1 MRNNLDRA
9 IRKGKLEQGRANEI
23 FGNIRGS
30 VDLQDLAEADIIIE
44 AIIEKIEPKKSF

>member
-1 MRNNLDRA
+1 M
-9 IRKGKLEQGRANEI
+9 EQGRANEV

-44 AIIEKIEPKKSF
+44 AIIEKMEPKKSF